1 MRHFLFSASVKVH
14 PPGMLEPAWPA
25 LLITMAGGLLGM
37 TTGNFGAF
45 RRTVTLA
52 AITAR
57 ANDDLLLAA
66 GTGE

>member
-37 TTGNFGAF
+37 ATGNRGALG
-45 RRTVTLA
+45 RTVALA
-52 AITAR
+52 TVTAA
-57 ANDDLLLAA
+57 ANDGLLLAA
-66 GTGE
+66 GAGE